1 MSVNTFI
8 HTNLRVVR
16 MVLLLHHFLVHSK
29 FHLFIIMITGNLK
42 GTLWWDI
49 TNDLEEFLSPHGT
62 RDRPLDLDELASMRE
77 AFIEYEDGIKEHM
90 VNNRHTSEDPCRRMD
105 KYLKGKNWF
114 QLSSKPTGARLEGKQ
129 STLPVVELKQK
140 DTSSLDKPSL
150 SQHPQS
156 RLCNHSNLQLKVF
169 RGTSDTCQWSLVVTR
184 MMKN

>member
-1 MSVNTFI
+1 
-8 HTNLRVVR
+8 
-16 MVLLLHHFLVHSK
+16 
-29 FHLFIIMITGNLK
+29 
-42 GTLWWDI
+42 
-49 TNDLEEFLSPHGT
+49 
-62 RDRPLDLDELASMRE
+62 MRE

-169 RGTSDTCQWSLVVTR
+169 RGTSDTCAVEFGGDKDDEKLYSIRKKAGSTTSTFGSNRWSSLCS
-184 MMKN
+184 